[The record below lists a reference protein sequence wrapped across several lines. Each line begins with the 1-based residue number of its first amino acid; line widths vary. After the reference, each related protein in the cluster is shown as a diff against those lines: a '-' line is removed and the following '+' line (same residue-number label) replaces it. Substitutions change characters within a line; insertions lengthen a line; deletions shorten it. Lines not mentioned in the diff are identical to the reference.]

1 MFFHNFKY
9 TLKVLFKN
17 KGLLFGTFAFPIIMA
32 TLFNMAFGNWVESE
46 KFDPIDIA
54 IINNSYYEKNTLAKT
69 VFDSISQKDENQVFE
84 IVYTTKEEAEKLLN
98 DKKIIGYIEYTSG
111 NSDIVINSNSV
122 SSTIIKTVVD
132 EIDTYSVMFNDLVE
146 YELHIK
152 SDMNEIVNDVI
163 NKITNIQIK
172 TKDVSLKK
180 FDIVIIEYYSLIS
193 MACLYGGFISLT
205 CISNSLATSSKKG
218 KRVEVSPTKKSITI
232 FSSLLAGFIAQ
243 MIGALL
249 LLGYIKLIGID
260 LYVDDIKLLIIT
272 TLGVLSGI
280 SLGLII
286 STISNKNDDTKLGII
301 IAISMACSVLAGM
314 TGVSLKHV
322 IDTKLPL
329 LNKINPAAMITE
341 GLYSLYYNDF
351 NRYITNVISLLLFVI
366 VLVLISIYSLRRK
379 KYDNI

>member
-17 KGLLFGTFAFPIIMA
+17 KGLLFWTFAFPIIMA

-69 VFDSISQKDENQVFE
+69 IFDSISKKDENQVFE
-84 IVYTTKEEAEKLLN
+84 IVYTTKEEASELLN
-98 DKKIIGYIEYTSG
+98 DKKITGYIEYTSD
-111 NSDIVINSNSV
+111 NSNIVINSNSV

-132 EIDTYSVMFNDLVE
+132 EIDTYSAMFNDLIR
-146 YELHIK
+146 YESNK
-152 SDMNEIVNDVI
+152 TSNMNEIINDVI

-218 KRVEVSPTKKSITI
+218 KRVEVAPTKKSITI

-243 MIGALL
+243 MLGVLL
-249 LLGYIKLIGID
+249 LLGYIKLIGIN
-260 LYVDDIKLLIIT
+260 LYVDNIKLLIIS

-301 IAISMACSVLAGM
+301 IAISMACCVMAGM

-329 LNKINPAAMITE
+329 LNKINPAAMLTD

-351 NRYITNVISLLLFVI
+351 NRYLTNIFSLLLFVI
-366 VLVLISIYSLRRK
+366 VLVLISICSLRRK

>member
-17 KGLLFGTFAFPIIMA
+17 KGLLFWTFAFPIIMA

-46 KFDPIDIA
+46 KFDPINIA
-54 IINNSYYEKNTLAKT
+54 IINNSYYETNSLAKT
-69 VFDSISQKDENQVFE
+69 IFDSISKKDENQVFE
-84 IVYTTKEEAEKLLN
+84 IIYTTKEEANNLLN
-98 DKKIIGYIEYTSG
+98 DKKITGYIEYKNN
-111 NSDIVINSNSV
+111 NSDIVIDSNSV
-122 SSTIIKTVVD
+122 SSTIIKSVVD
-132 EIDTYSVMFNDLVE
+132 EINTYSIMFDDLIQ
-146 YELHIK
+146 YESNK
-152 SDMNEIVNDVI
+152 TSNMNEIINNVT
-163 NKITNIQIK
+163 NKIANIQIK
-172 TKDVSLKK
+172 TKDISLKK
-180 FDIVIIEYYSLIS
+180 FDIVIIEYYSLIA
-193 MACLYGGFISLT
+193 MTCLYGGFISLT
-205 CISNSLATSSKKG
+205 CISNSLASSSKNG
-218 KRVEVSPTKKSITI
+218 KRVEAAPTKKSITI

-260 LYVDDIKLLIIT
+260 LYIDNIKLLIIT
-272 TLGVLSGI
+272 ILGVLSGI

-286 STISNKNDDTKLGII
+286 STVSNKNDDTKLGII

-329 LNKINPAAMITE
+329 LNKINPAAMITD

-351 NRYITNVISLLLFVI
+351 NRYMTNIISLLLFVT

>member
-17 KGLLFGTFAFPIIMA
+17 KGLLFWTFAFPIIMA

-46 KFDPIDIA
+46 KFDPINIA
-54 IINNSYYEKNTLAKT
+54 IINNSYYETNSLAKT
-69 VFDSISQKDENQVFE
+69 IFDSISKKDENQVFE
-84 IVYTTKEEAEKLLN
+84 IIYTTKEEANNLLN
-98 DKKIIGYIEYTSG
+98 DRKITGYIEYKNN
-111 NSDIVINSNSV
+111 NSDIVIDSNSV
-122 SSTIIKTVVD
+122 SSTIIKSVVD
-132 EIDTYSVMFNDLVE
+132 EINTYSIMFDDLIQ
-146 YELHIK
+146 YESNK
-152 SDMNEIVNDVI
+152 TSNMNEIINNVT
-163 NKITNIQIK
+163 NKIANIQIK
-172 TKDVSLKK
+172 TKDISLKK
-180 FDIVIIEYYSLIS
+180 FDIVIIEYYSLIA
-193 MACLYGGFISLT
+193 MTCLYGGFISLT
-205 CISNSLATSSKKG
+205 CISNSLASSSKKG
-218 KRVEVSPTKKSITI
+218 KRVEVAPTKKSITI

-260 LYVDDIKLLIIT
+260 LYIDNIKLLIIT
-272 TLGVLSGI
+272 ILGVLSGI

-286 STISNKNDDTKLGII
+286 STVSNKNDDTKLGII

-329 LNKINPAAMITE
+329 LNKINPAAMITD

-351 NRYITNVISLLLFVI
+351 NRYMTNIISLLLFVT

>member
-17 KGLLFGTFAFPIIMA
+17 KGLLFWTFAFPIIMA

-46 KFDPIDIA
+46 KFDPINIA
-54 IINNSYYEKNTLAKT
+54 IINNSYYETNSLAKT
-69 VFDSISQKDENQVFE
+69 IFDSISKKDENKVFE
-84 IVYTTKEEAEKLLN
+84 IIYTTKEEANNLLN
-98 DKKIIGYIEYTSG
+98 DKKITGYIEYKNN
-111 NSDIVINSNSV
+111 NSDIVIDSNSV
-122 SSTIIKTVVD
+122 SSTIIKSVVD
-132 EIDTYSVMFNDLVE
+132 EINTYSIMFDDLIQ
-146 YELHIK
+146 YESNK
-152 SDMNEIVNDVI
+152 TSNMNEIINNVT
-163 NKITNIQIK
+163 NKIANIQIK
-172 TKDVSLKK
+172 TKDISLKK
-180 FDIVIIEYYSLIS
+180 FDIVIIEYYSLIA
-193 MACLYGGFISLT
+193 MTCLYGGFISLT
-205 CISNSLATSSKKG
+205 CISNSLASSSKKG
-218 KRVEVSPTKKSITI
+218 KRVEVAPTKKSITI
-232 FSSLLAGFIAQ
+232 FSSLLAGFIVQ

-260 LYVDDIKLLIIT
+260 LYIDNIKLLIIT
-272 TLGVLSGI
+272 ILGVLSGI

-286 STISNKNDDTKLGII
+286 STVSNKNDDTKLGII

-329 LNKINPAAMITE
+329 LNKINPAAMITD

-351 NRYITNVISLLLFVI
+351 NRYMTNIISLLLFVT

>member
-17 KGLLFGTFAFPIIMA
+17 KGLLFWTFAFPIIMA

-46 KFDPIDIA
+46 KFDPINIA
-54 IINNSYYEKNTLAKT
+54 IINNSYYETNSLAKT
-69 VFDSISQKDENQVFE
+69 IFDSISKKDENQVFE
-84 IVYTTKEEAEKLLN
+84 IIYTTKEEANNLLN
-98 DKKIIGYIEYTSG
+98 DKKITGYIEYKNN
-111 NSDIVINSNSV
+111 NSDIVIDSNSV
-122 SSTIIKTVVD
+122 SSTIIKSVVD
-132 EIDTYSVMFNDLVE
+132 EINTYSIMFDDLIQ
-146 YELHIK
+146 YESNK
-152 SDMNEIVNDVI
+152 TSNMNEIINNVT
-163 NKITNIQIK
+163 NKIANIQIK
-172 TKDVSLKK
+172 TKDMSLKK
-180 FDIVIIEYYSLIS
+180 FDIVIIEYYSLIA
-193 MACLYGGFISLT
+193 MTCLYGGFISLT
-205 CISNSLATSSKKG
+205 CISNSLASSSKKG
-218 KRVEVSPTKKSITI
+218 KRVEVAPTKKSITI

-243 MIGALL
+243 MIGVLL

-260 LYVDDIKLLIIT
+260 LYIDNIKLLIIT
-272 TLGVLSGI
+272 ILGILSGI

-286 STISNKNDDTKLGII
+286 STVSNKNDDTKLGII

-329 LNKINPAAMITE
+329 LNKINPAAMITD

-351 NRYITNVISLLLFVI
+351 NRYMTNIISLLLFVT

>member
-17 KGLLFGTFAFPIIMA
+17 KGLLFWTFAFPIIMA

-69 VFDSISQKDENQVFE
+69 VFDSISQKDEDQVFE
-84 IVYTTKEEAEKLLN
+84 IIYTTKEEANELLN
-98 DKKIIGYIEYTSG
+98 DKKITGYIEYTSD

-172 TKDVSLKK
+172 TKDVSLKR

-193 MACLYGGFISLT
+193 MSCLYGGFISLT

-243 MIGALL
+243 MLGALL
-249 LLGYIKLIGID
+249 LLGYIKLIGIN
-260 LYVDDIKLLIIT
+260 LYVDNTKLLIIT

-351 NRYITNVISLLLFVI
+351 GRYITNVISLLLFVI